1 MALKRWR
8 RTPCGDS
15 PKQKAGIS
23 VIARLS
29 RKPGDESRSE
39 IGTMRRVGPE
49 LEFVTRLNICVFL
62 RLPNSCPPCCWTNL
76 TGCATTTY
84 KSLLSPPCKAD
95 ADSLFYGCAVFIV
108 AAWYT
113 YFYCFCLFLPVFG
126 SRPSDHY
133 FRSVCLFVCL
143 FVQSFSQPSLVGFR
157 SNYRT
162 YVICLGLVVSPRI

>member
-62 RLPNSCPPCCWTNL
+62 RLPNSCPPPAAEPTSRAAL
-76 TGCATTTY
+76 RLRISHYYRRHAKQMRTVYFTAVLY
-84 KSLLSPPCKAD
+84 LLSPHGIRT
-95 ADSLFYGCAVFIV
+95 FTVFV
-108 AAWYT
+108 
-113 YFYCFCLFLPVFG
+113 CFCRFLVHGQVTIIFAV
-126 SRPSDHY
+126 
-133 FRSVCLFVCL
+133 SVCLFVCL
-143 FVQSFSQPSLVGFR
+143 CRVFLSRLWSDFDQTIGRML
-157 SNYRT
+157 
-162 YVICLGLVVSPRI
+162 YVWV